1 MTVQTK
7 SYRPFVDVGGGVQ
20 LYVEDTCEGS
30 SGTIVFI
37 PGWAIG
43 SRVFEYQFQHLVP
56 RGYRCIGVDLRGFG
70 NSDKPWG
77 DYNYDVFVDDIR
89 EVLDALEL
97 DDLVLAGHSMGAAIS
112 LHYAATQKDDRV
124 KKLLLIS
131 PAAPCFVRKDDF
143 PFGVEKAVLDQ
154 MINDCLKDRVKL
166 LAKFGDS
173 LFSKPVSPALAR
185 YFHSLVMAA
194 SPYATLK
201 CLEALRD
208 TDLRKDM
215 GQVKVPTLII
225 HGRQDAI
232 APFALA
238 EALHRGIANSQLIC
252 LEESGHGVFYEDL
265 AEFNRHLIEFAR
277 G

>member
-7 SYRPFVDVGGGVQ
+7 SYRPFVDVGDGVQ
-20 LYVEDTCEGS
+20 LYVEDTLGGS

-43 SRVFEYQFQHLVP
+43 SKVFEYQFQHLVP
-56 RGYRCIGVDLRGFG
+56 LGYRCIGIDLRGFG

-77 DYNYDVFVDDIR
+77 DYNYDVFVDDI
-89 EVLDALEL
+89 EQVLDALEL

-112 LHYAATQKDDRV
+112 LRYVATKKDDRV
-124 KKLLLIS
+124 RKLLLIS
-131 PAAPCFVRKDDF
+131 PATPCLVRRDDF
-143 PFGVEKAVLDQ
+143 PFGVERAAIDQ
-154 MINDCLKDRVKL
+154 MISDCLIDRVKM
-166 LAKFGDS
+166 LAKFGDA
-173 LFSKPVSPALAR
+173 LFAKPVSPAIAR
-185 YFHSLVMAA
+185 YFHSLVIDA

-208 TDLRKDM
+208 TDLREDM
-215 GQVKVPTLII
+215 GQVKIPTLII
-225 HGRQDAI
+225 HGRQDVI

-238 EALHRGIANSQLIC
+238 EVLHKGIADSQLVC
-252 LEESGHGVFYEDL
+252 FEESGHGVFYEEL
-265 AEFNRHLIEFAR
+265 AEFNRRLIEFV